1 MGRVN
6 GTSQP
11 CGKSRVKF
19 IEAKC
24 EKKLLL
30 SVAQLSLSSLKCD
43 VGNNY
48 MNIMLK

>member
-1 MGRVN
+1 MERVS

-11 CGKSRVKF
+11 CGNYRVKF

-24 EKKLLL
+24 EKLL
-30 SVAQLSLSSLKCD
+30 SVAQLSLKCD

>member
-1 MGRVN
+1 MERVS

-11 CGKSRVKF
+11 FGKYRVRF
-19 IEAKC
+19 TEAKC
-24 EKKLLL
+24 EKLL

>member
-1 MGRVN
+1 MERVS

-24 EKKLLL
+24 EKLL
-30 SVAQLSLSSLKCD
+30 SVAQISLSSLKCD
-43 VGNNY
+43 VGNTY